1 MAHRRTTPRRPVQVR
16 LASDELNLVEF
27 PFALLS
33 DRQRADS
40 NTLIFSDE
48 IRGPDGQPVTRLW
61 TVTGADEFG
70 LPTATDELVYLVL
83 TEITRAAS
91 FQSPKVHFTRYD
103 IVKRLGWPDKGSS
116 YTRLHRALDR
126 LLGVTITA
134 SRAFYDRAT
143 RSYVD
148 VGFHILDDYALF
160 DEPRGRKGPR
170 GEPPRSYIR
179 WNKTIFASFLAGYA
193 KRLDLSLYLRL
204 RSAVSRRLYRYL
216 DKKRYDG
223 KSQFRIGLEKLA
235 FEKLGMSRTY
245 FHSHIRAELARAHEE
260 LLRCGFLRGVDYE
273 TSSASGEPLVVYR
286 FGRTPQPS
294 EGQEEI
300 ARLME
305 LGVAEPVAVELVTT
319 DIVAVREQLT
329 FLPYREARDPAALIV
344 TAVRERWP
352 APPGARAAQAARAA
366 PPADTHTNSR
376 TPKASQER
384 PAFDLD
390 AALAQLSPHERAA
403 LEQQAA
409 DEVRQENPQ
418 VAKYPQSAAFRA
430 LVRRKL
436 TTFLSARS

>member
-1 MAHRRTTPRRPVQVR
+1 MARRRSTTGSSVQVR

-33 DRQRADS
+33 DRQRPDS
-40 NTLIFSDE
+40 NTLVFSDE

-70 LPTATDELVYLVL
+70 LPTAADELVYLVL
-83 TEITRAAS
+83 TEITRADG
-91 FQSPKVHFTRYD
+91 FRSPKVHFTRYD
-103 IVKRLGWPDKGSS
+103 LVKRLGWPDKGSS

-134 SRAFYDRAT
+134 IRAFYDRTART
-143 RSYVD
+143 YVD

-160 DEPRGRKGPR
+160 DEPRGRKGA
-170 GEPPRSYIR
+170 GGHPPRSYIR
-179 WNKTIFASFLAGYA
+179 WNKTLFASFLAGYA
-193 KRLDLSLYLRL
+193 KRLDLGTYLRL

-223 KSQFRIGLEKLA
+223 KGQFRIGLEKLA
-235 FEKLGMSRTY
+235 FEKLGMSRSY

-273 TSSASGEPLVVYR
+273 TSPATGEPLVVYR
-286 FGRTPQPS
+286 FGRTPLPS
-294 EGQEEI
+294 EGHEEI
-300 ARLME
+300 ARLIE

-319 DIVAVREQLT
+319 DIVAVREQLA
-329 FLPYREARDPAALIV
+329 FLPFRDARDPAALIV

-352 APPGARAAQAARAA
+352 APPAARVAK
-366 PPADTHTNSR
+366 P
-376 TPKASQER
+376 ASQPDPPDVAGAANPPR

-390 AALAQLSPHERAA
+390 AALDRLPPAVRAELQQRAA
-403 LEQQAA
+403 E
-409 DEVRQENPQ
+409 EVRRENPQ
-418 VAKYPQSAAFRA
+418 VARYPNSAAFRA

-436 TTFLSARS
+436 AAILSSQAPSG